1 MLPFPGSCLTR
12 SSCLDHR
19 VENCKNSWREI
30 HKTICC
36 YTEKQVSFEYVV
48 AWSSIKENQRNKEK
62 GGLIFAIE
70 NIFIIAFTTE
80 NIFNSVSIGQL
91 ADGVRAL
98 DFKPDDPRLFLVN
111 ERVPPP
117 KISQNHVFIFVT
129 LLIIKYQVGTEEG
142 HIYMATTEYSSSY
155 LVNIYF
161 LASLLENA
169 ALTSSK
175 TIQFILAPI

>member
-1 MLPFPGSCLTR
+1 MTSLSRVYCKSVLEMFLLFLTGGRRRCMLPFPGSCPTR

-36 YTEKQVSFEYVV
+36 CTEKQVSFEYVV

-117 KISQNHVFIFVT
+117 KKSHRTMF
-129 LLIIKYQVGTEEG
+129 L
-142 HIYMATTEYSSSY
+142 Y
-155 LVNIYF
+155 L
-161 LASLLENA
+161 
-169 ALTSSK
+169 
-175 TIQFILAPI
+175 

>member
-1 MLPFPGSCLTR
+1 MLPFPGSCPTR
-12 SSCLDHR
+12 SSCLDQR
-19 VENCKNSWREI
+19 VENCKNSGREI
-30 HKTICC
+30 HKIIFCDTK
-36 YTEKQVSFEYVV
+36 KQVSFEYVL

-161 LASLLENA
+161 LASSLENA

-175 TIQFILAPI
+175 NIQFILAPI